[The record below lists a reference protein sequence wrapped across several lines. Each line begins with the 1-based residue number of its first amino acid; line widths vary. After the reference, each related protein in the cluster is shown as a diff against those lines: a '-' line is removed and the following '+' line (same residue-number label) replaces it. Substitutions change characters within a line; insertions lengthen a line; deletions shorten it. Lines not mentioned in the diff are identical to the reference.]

1 MQTIDQHQM
10 GQKKRPELLTILCIL
25 TFIGSG
31 LAAFSNLVL
40 FLTYDEMD
48 VLMEEMNVEFEEVML
63 LLSGGKRFFIS
74 GFFLYTI
81 SLMGAIAMWRL
92 RKLGFHLYTAAQ
104 VFLLILPLVSID
116 EFPFSIAGL
125 MVTVA
130 FVLGYATQ
138 LKFMN

>member
-48 VLMEEMNVEFEEVML
+48 VLMEEMNVDFEEVML

-92 RKLGFHLYTAAQ
+92 RKLGFHLYTACLLYTSDAADDLLQ
-104 VFLLILPLVSID
+104 VYVSV
-116 EFPFSIAGL
+116 GG
-125 MVTVA
+125 VWC
-130 FVLGYATQ
+130 
-138 LKFMN
+138 